1 MRRWTTLS
9 VELVVW
15 LFFIALVVAPAMAQ
29 DPPAPAGGEAGAQA
43 KGRAAFERGD
53 KLFRTGEFEEAV
65 AAFDSAVKACPG
77 NKAWQGRLAMAR
89 RALKVLKI
97 AGDESDKLWPK
108 AVMALHN
115 FYLGHD
121 LPKKALPL
129 DLRLYERFPSADTGR
144 KLVETHMMLDQNAE
158 SVKILSDLLAK
169 GENPDLRLLRA
180 RMHARLGHLEKAR
193 ADLGKA
199 PAKLEGPVTHYN
211 RACTYALLGEAETA
225 LKDLVR
231 TFELTPPTV
240 LPKAKE
246 QAGKNKDLASLYGT
260 PGFKK
265 ALETAST
272 VKPAPGCGGS
282 CSSCPH
288 GKKSGGTCGGEKSGS
303 TVEKGDPGKDKGGCP
318 GSKK

>member
-1 MRRWTTLS
+1 M
-9 VELVVW
+9 VW
-15 LFFIALVVAPAMAQ
+15 LFFIGAVVAPAMAQ

-43 KGRAAFERGD
+43 KGQASFERGD
-53 KLFRTGEFEEAV
+53 KLFRKGEFEEAV
-65 AAFDSAVKACPG
+65 EAFESAVKACPG
-77 NKAWQGRLAMAR
+77 TKAWKARLAMAR
-89 RALKVLKI
+89 RALKVFKI
-97 AGDESDKLWPK
+97 TQDESHKLWPK

-158 SVKILSDLLAK
+158 SVKILDELLSK

-199 PAKLEGPVTHYN
+199 PKKLKGPVTHYN

-231 TFELTPPTV
+231 TFELTPPAV

-246 QAGKNKDLASLYGT
+246 RAGKNKDLASLHGT

-288 GKKSGGTCGGEKSGS
+288 GKKTGGTCGGEKGGTS
-303 TVEKGDPGKDKGGCP
+303 KDKGGSGKEKEGCP